1 MQIPPIVTAWHYGH
15 FERLSAAT
23 ERRALTTT
31 TTMKSNT
38 DGCEGGT
45 LQGLVQPPLAETG
58 NVASLS
64 RLLPGGRGLSGDLVG
79 LELEVVEFFA
89 GIGLVRAGLERA
101 GVDVVWANDIE
112 PVKQA
117 VYASNFDAADYVLGD
132 IRGVRGV
139 SVPSVD
145 IATASFP
152 CVDLSLAGYRRGLD
166 GEQSGLFF
174 EFSRV
179 LREMGGRIPSVVMI
193 ENVSSFVSSRGGED
207 LRVSIEELNDL
218 GYVCDVL
225 TVNAS
230 WFVPQSRPRLFIVGT
245 CDRLGD
251 TASGMAGPLR
261 SESVAS
267 FVRANQDLML
277 QELSVPIPLQNDCRL
292 SDVVERLDAG
302 DERWWDGDRLGKFMG
317 SLSPLHQGR
326 LDLLRQ
332 DGITHWRTAYRR
344 TRNGVPVWEI
354 RPDEISGCLRT
365 ARGGSSRQAVVE
377 ASRDGVRARW
387 MTPREYARL
396 QGVPDEFDYSAVT
409 DAQALFGFGDAVC
422 VPVIEWLAE
431 HVLVPAALAMR
442 IQVAA
447 KAAV

>member
-1 MQIPPIVTAWHYGH
+1 
-15 FERLSAAT
+15 
-23 ERRALTTT
+23 
-31 TTMKSNT
+31 MKSDI
-38 DGCEGGT
+38 DGCEDGT
-45 LQGLVQPPLAETG
+45 LQSLVQMALADNG
-58 NVASLS
+58 GSASLP
-64 RLLPGGRGLSGDLVG
+64 RVLPKGSGLSSALAGRGLSAA
-79 LELEVVEFFA
+79 EFFA
-89 GIGLVRAGLERA
+89 GIGLVRAGLELA
-101 GVDVVWANDIE
+101 GIDVVWANDLE

-117 VYASNFDAADYVLGD
+117 VYASNFDASHYVLGD
-132 IRGVRGV
+132 IREVRGA

-179 LREMGGRIPSVVMI
+179 LREMGERIPPAVMI
-193 ENVSSFVSSRGGED
+193 ENVTSFVSSREGKD
-207 LRVSIEELNDL
+207 LRVSIEELNEL

-225 TVNAS
+225 TVDAS

-245 CDRLGD
+245 CDRLGSA
-251 TASGMAGPLR
+251 ASGMASPLR

-267 FVRANQDLML
+267 FVRVNRDLML
-277 QELSVPIPLQNDCRL
+277 QELPVPVPPQDGRWL
-292 SDVVERLDAG
+292 SDVVERLDAS
-302 DERWWDGDRLGKFMG
+302 DERWWDGDRLGKFLS
-317 SLSPLHQGR
+317 SLSPSHRRR

-332 DGITHWRTAYRR
+332 GGITQWRTAYRR
-344 TRNGVPVWEI
+344 TRKGVPVWEI
-354 RPDEISGCLRT
+354 RSDDISGCLRT

-377 ASRDGVRARW
+377 ASRDGAQARW

-422 VPVIEWLAE
+422 VPVIAWLAE
-431 HVLVPAALAMR
+431 HVLVPAVVGMGSEAT
-442 IQVAA
+442 A

>member
-1 MQIPPIVTAWHYGH
+1 
-15 FERLSAAT
+15 
-23 ERRALTTT
+23 
-31 TTMKSNT
+31 MKSNT
-38 DGCEGGT
+38 NECNGSSHRIKEQ
-45 LQGLVQPPLAETG
+45 LALAES
-58 NVASLS
+58 NASIDTPLVLS
-64 RLLPGGRGLSGDLVG
+64 SNRELSAA
-79 LELEVVEFFA
+79 EFFA

-101 GVDVVWANDIE
+101 GIDVVWANDIE
-112 PVKQA
+112 PVKHA
-117 VYASNFDAADYVLGD
+117 VYASNFDSAHYVLGD
-132 IRGVRGV
+132 IRGVQGC

-152 CVDLSLAGYRRGLD
+152 CVDLSLAGNRKGLE

-179 LREMGGRIPSVVMI
+179 LREMGEQIPPVAMI
-193 ENVSSFVSSRGGED
+193 ENVSSFVSSGGGED
-207 LRVSIEELNDL
+207 LRVSIAELNKL
-218 GYVCDVL
+218 GYFCDVL
-225 TVNAS
+225 TVDAS

-245 CDRLGD
+245 LEPLGGA
-251 TASGMAGPLR
+251 ASGVAGPLR
-261 SESVAS
+261 SESVAA

-277 QELSVPIPLQNDCRL
+277 QELSVPIPLQDVRRL
-292 SDVVERLDAG
+292 SDVVEHLDAG
-302 DERWWDGDRLGKFMG
+302 DERWWDGERFGKFLG
-317 SLSPLHQGR
+317 SLSPLHQDRLALLEQGR
-326 LDLLRQ
+326 FTQ
-332 DGITHWRTAYRR
+332 WRTAYRR

-354 RPDEISGCLRT
+354 RSDDISGCLRT

-377 ASRDGVRARW
+377 VSLGGVRARW

-431 HVLVPAALAMR
+431 HVLVPAALAMGS
-442 IQVAA
+442 QVTA